1 MFNIDNLEIYID
13 NTDISALVT
22 SMSLYE
28 SIHGNIKGTI
38 HVEDKL
44 NFFDLFFR
52 GLALTSVR
60 IIYSY
65 FDVPIEIILYVDG
78 VTDQVINK
86 QGKSYN
92 VNLVSINNMNE
103 ATARICNSYS
113 GTSNDILTALWKET
127 HGEKIILVLD
137 SETSSKGKYIVPN
150 ISARD
155 AIRTVVNTAHDKNNT
170 PMFLY
175 QRLIDQGM
183 TRFTSIDTMQNNKFL
198 SAHYDNFQI
207 HSDEMT
213 LDNTTGV
220 SSTIGSTMSFAMPD
234 YNKNFIGKLSGG
246 MWGQKITEVN
256 VSETTNKVLPPMETT
271 DVEIT
276 KMKLSKNLY
285 SNIEKADG
293 PAGQITSYPQKSLFD
308 PESLVSEEII
318 RNMKYRLFN
327 TTLDASNVVAIPGVG
342 CGMIINV
349 AQGGGQV
356 SITKTDGT
364 YLIANINHRYIMDD
378 GIMQYSQNIG
388 LVREGL
394 E

>member
-1 MFNIDNLEIYID
+1 M
-13 NTDISALVT
+13 
-22 SMSLYE
+22 
-28 SIHGNIKGTI
+28 
-38 HVEDKL
+38 
-44 NFFDLFFR
+44 
-52 GLALTSVR
+52 
-60 IIYSY
+60 
-65 FDVPIEIILYVDG
+65 
-78 VTDQVINK
+78 
-86 QGKSYN
+86 
-92 VNLVSINNMNE
+92 
-103 ATARICNSYS
+103 
-113 GTSNDILTALWKET
+113 ET
-127 HGEKIILVLD
+127 HGESIILILD
-137 SETSSKGKYIVPN
+137 SETSSKGKYVIPN
-150 ISARD
+150 IPARD
-155 AIRTVVNTAHDKNNT
+155 AIRNVVNTAYDKNNT

-183 TRFTSIDTMQNNKFL
+183 TRFTSIDSMQNDKFL

-213 LDNTTGV
+213 LDKTTGV
-220 SSTIGSTMSFAMPD
+220 TGTIGSTMSFTMPD
-234 YNKNFIGKLSGG
+234 YNKNFIKKLSGG

-285 SNIEKADG
+285 SND
-293 PAGQITSYPQKSLFD
+293 TYSQKSLFD

-327 TTLDASNVVAIPGVG
+327 TTLMASNVVAIPGVG
-342 CGMIINV
+342 CGMIIDV

-378 GIMQYSQNIG
+378 GMMQYSQNIG

-394 E
+394 A